1 MGPPGMEGI
10 AMPVS
15 EAKKKANARYN
26 ASKDNIM
33 IRPDK
38 EEGAAIRSAAL
49 AAGQSNQQYIL
60 QAARE
65 RMKRDATQRQSG
77 AGVVSLPS
85 GTPKRAGGAADAQNE
100 GISVRQA
107 AEVVQAAGMVCLPS
121 KMMET
126 VKAAADAA
134 GETDAAFLWRAI
146 SALDAEATQSA
157 GVVALPVETVEA
169 AKAAADRTGED
180 VPGFISRA
188 VEAQAKKNRARKKPV
203 ERP

>member
-1 MGPPGMEGI
+1 
-10 AMPVS
+10 MPVS

-38 EEGAAIRSAAL
+38 EVGAAIRSAAL

-60 QAARE
+60 QATRE
-65 RMKRDATQRQSG
+65 RMERDATQKPTGGPQMNAA

-85 GTPKRAGGAADAQNE
+85 GTQERAGGAADAQNE

-107 AEVVQAAGMVCLPS
+107 AEVVRAAGMVCLPS

-146 SALDAEATQSA
+146 AALDAEATQTA

-169 AKAAADRTGED
+169 AQAAADRTGED

-188 VEAQAKKNRARKKPV
+188 VEAQAKRDRARKKPV